1 MQAQMKGFSLIELMI
16 VVAVIGILA
25 VIVTNASSNSAE
37 KTRLASVKTVMVEIQ
52 NKQERAA
59 INQRKYVGLTDLG
72 YSSPLFVNA
81 EGNSSAQAQA
91 YYRIEMAVPDDYKY
105 TITATPINA
114 QAGNACGAL
123 TVNNKGEKT
132 ATGNNCW

>member
-52 NKQERAA
+52 NRQERAA

-72 YSSPLFVNA
+72 YGSPLFVNA

-91 YYRIEMAVPDDYKY
+91 YYRIEMVVPDDYKY

-114 QAGNACGAL
+114 Q
-123 TVNNKGEKT
+123 
-132 ATGNNCW
+132 